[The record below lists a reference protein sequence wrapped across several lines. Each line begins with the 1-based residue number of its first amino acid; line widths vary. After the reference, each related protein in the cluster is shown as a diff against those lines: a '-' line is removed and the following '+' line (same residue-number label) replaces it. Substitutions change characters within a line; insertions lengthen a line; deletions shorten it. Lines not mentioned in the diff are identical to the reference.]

1 MFLTKMFAAPFIT
14 VSKVKIQ
21 ILTGA
26 DNLACPP
33 EIAITPTIF
42 HPIADILDY
51 SKNVFIS

>member
-51 SKNVFIS
+51 FKNVFIS